1 MGVISLLQCTKE
13 NQTRNNFSSHS
24 IESSK
29 CNKKSKSVLHFKK
42 KPFELRI
49 KKKTLKK
56 MKRSNSLSMKS
67 FYNAQKIVTDF
78 EFLKLIGVGTYGNVF
93 LVSDKKNKNLY
104 GAKEISKKSIITET
118 QMNNIKI
125 EREIMSKFNHPF
137 LMKLEYAFESK
148 KNYYLLSKFMNG
160 GELNF
165 HIYKENFFPEEKAK
179 FYAAEILLAL
189 NYLHKNKIIYRDLK
203 PENILI
209 DSDGHIKLTDFG
221 LSKICNN
228 KNCRTKTL
236 CGTPE
241 YMCPDVIFGNDYG
254 IEIDFWSFGV
264 VLYEMLSGY
273 LPFKITPEED
283 INKSIFTRKIIMF
296 DHFSK
301 DAKDLI
307 KHLLVFNPTKRYNFK
322 KIIKHNFFSGINWE
336 NLEKKLVEPP
346 FIPEVENSNICKYF
360 ISENEINQSINEKNN
375 RNFLLSESSNISNI
389 KTIESSEFIENN
401 KEEKD
406 DINFYLNYD
415 LNNTNLMK
423 KRHNNSLNDINNY
436 SDFYYSNSIN
446 NNDILKFAVCH

>member
-1 MGVISLLQCTKE
+1 
-13 NQTRNNFSSHS
+13 
-24 IESSK
+24 
-29 CNKKSKSVLHFKK
+29 
-42 KPFELRI
+42 
-49 KKKTLKK
+49 
-56 MKRSNSLSMKS
+56 
-67 FYNAQKIVTDF
+67 
-78 EFLKLIGVGTYGNVF
+78 
-93 LVSDKKNKNLY
+93 
-104 GAKEISKKSIITET
+104 
-118 QMNNIKI
+118 
-125 EREIMSKFNHPF
+125 
-137 LMKLEYAFESK
+137 
-148 KNYYLLSKFMNG
+148 
-160 GELNF
+160 
-165 HIYKENFFPEEKAK
+165 
-179 FYAAEILLAL
+179 
-189 NYLHKNKIIYRDLK
+189 
-203 PENILI
+203 
-209 DSDGHIKLTDFG
+209 
-221 LSKICNN
+221 
-228 KNCRTKTL
+228 
-236 CGTPE
+236 
-241 YMCPDVIFGNDYG
+241 
-254 IEIDFWSFGV
+254 
-264 VLYEMLSGY
+264 
-273 LPFKITPEED
+273 
-283 INKSIFTRKIIMF
+283 MF

-446 NNDILKFAVCH
+446 NNDILKFAICH